1 MALIIEEVNV
11 EDSDLD
17 DLPELVDDN
26 VSVRTPIQRR
36 YCNRGLL

>member
-17 DLPELVDDN
+17 NLPDLVHDN
-26 VSVRTPIQRR
+26 VSVGTPIQRR
-36 YCNRGLL
+36 YCNHGLP